1 MADPTPPFPSD
12 GDVVQ
17 RNGNKGDY
25 RSEETLQSHQGPKD
39 RREGPPLRPDTKW
52 WD

>member
-1 MADPTPPFPSD
+1 MADPTPPFESD
-12 GDVVQ
+12 SPVVQ

-25 RSEETLQSHQGPKD
+25 RTEDTLRSHQGPKH
-39 RREGPPLRPDTKW
+39 REGPALRPDTAW